1 MPTRRHGEGALK
13 EAGIQVVSHKTYTRT
28 AISHTFTDQTS
39 AAPSSTVDK
48 PIVPTAHTPF
58 LSVKMPSDKLV
69 DNTTSILVNI
79 KRLDDNDP
87 GLEQKAIRQEIVQA
101 ARAIINEVSDP
112 VDYLKSEWVNM
123 ADMASWNVFMDWKAF
138 DKIPL
143 TGSISLKDLAE
154 SVGAEESLIV
164 RIASLLVATGKLT
177 QPKPGHVGHGR
188 FSPLY
193 RSDSKGY
200 PQAWVAGA
208 MGMRPYALWPSYFAE
223 YGRGEP
229 QGRTHT
235 PASFAWGRPELP
247 IWDIIGANPEH
258 KAVFGAA
265 MKAMSF
271 LSNADVVG
279 DKALYSL
286 DWIAEEAAEGPAV
299 AAAGEQPPPPP
310 PLLVDVGGGLG
321 QMLKMVLTAF
331 PSIPP
336 ARLVLQDREEVIE
349 EARRI
354 ADPVLQGVV
363 HMPHDFHQPQP
374 VQGALVYVLRRVL
387 NDWPDKTVTTILS
400 HLAKALPD
408 DTSARVLIV
417 EPKKISPPKA
427 LNAIV
432 DLVMLN
438 IGGKLRD
445 RESLDPLVTAA
456 GMKIVGYYEDEES
469 HAVECAKA

>member
-1 MPTRRHGEGALK
+1 MS
-13 EAGIQVVSHKTYTRT
+13 SHKLADT
-28 AISHTFTDQTS
+28 A
-39 AAPSSTVDK
+39 A
-48 PIVPTAHTPF
+48 
-58 LSVKMPSDKLV
+58 SVLA
-69 DNTTSILVNI
+69 NI
-79 KRLDDNDP
+79 KRLEDNSASS
-87 GLEQKAIRQEIVQA
+87 EQKAIRQEIVQA

-123 ADMASWNVFMDWKAF
+123 ADMASWNIFMDWKAF

-154 SVGAEESLIV
+154 SVGAEESLTV
-164 RIASLLVATGKLT
+164 RIASLLIATGKLT
-177 QPKPGHVGHGR
+177 QPSPGHVAHGR
-188 FSPLY
+188 LSPLY

-200 PQAWVAGA
+200 SQAWVAAA
-208 MGMRPYALWPSYFAE
+208 MGMRPYALWPSYFSE
-223 YGRGEP
+223 YGRREP
-229 QGRTHT
+229 QSQTHT

-247 IWDIIGANPEH
+247 IWNIIGANPEH

-279 DKALYSL
+279 EKALYSL
-286 DWIAEEAAEGPAV
+286 DWIAEEAAEGPA
-299 AAAGEQPPPPP
+299 ATAAGEQLP

-321 QMLKMVLTAF
+321 QMLKMILAAL

-354 ADPVLQGVV
+354 ADPALQGVV

-408 DTSARVLIV
+408 DAMARVLIV
-417 EPKKISPPKA
+417 EPKKVSPPKA
-427 LNAIV
+427 LSAIM

-445 RESLDPLVTAA
+445 RDSLDPLVAAA
-456 GMKIVGYYEDEES
+456 GMEIIGYFEDEES
-469 HAVECAKA
+469 HVVECAKARSI

>member
-1 MPTRRHGEGALK
+1 
-13 EAGIQVVSHKTYTRT
+13 
-28 AISHTFTDQTS
+28 
-39 AAPSSTVDK
+39 
-48 PIVPTAHTPF
+48 
-58 LSVKMPSDKLV
+58 MPSDKVV
-69 DNTTSILVNI
+69 DSTASILVNI
-79 KRLDDNDP
+79 KRLEDNDAGP
-87 GLEQKAIRQEIVQA
+87 EQKAIRQEIVQA

-154 SVGAEESLIV
+154 SVGAEESLTV
-164 RIASLLVATGKLT
+164 RIASLLVATGKLR
-177 QPKPGHVGHGR
+177 QPSPGHVAHGR

-200 PQAWVAGA
+200 PQAWVATA
-208 MGMRPYALWPSYFAE
+208 MGMRPYALWPSYFSE
-223 YGRGEP
+223 YGRREP
-229 QGRTHT
+229 QSQTHT
-235 PASFAWGRPELP
+235 PSSFAWGRPELP
-247 IWDIIGANPEH
+247 IWDVIGANPEH

-271 LSNADVVG
+271 LSNAEVVG

-286 DWIAEEAAEGPAV
+286 DWIAEEAAKGP
-299 AAAGEQPPPPP
+299 AAGEQSP

-321 QMLKMVLTAF
+321 QMLKTILTAL

-374 VQGALVYVLRRVL
+374 VQGALIYVLRRVL

-408 DTSARVLIV
+408 DARARVLIV

-445 RESLDPLVTAA
+445 RELIEPLVAAA
-456 GMKIVGYYEDEES
+456 GMKIVAYYEDEES